1 MLRIVTFESEPRLAA
16 LLISA
21 LDPAKYEVSSAPS
34 GMTSPGVL
42 RYTRHALAVLDVSAA
57 GAAPEVAQHFSD
69 QTPWIAVDSEFRRAA
84 EIACLEAGAQ
94 CYLTRDELSADTI
107 RESVEAALV
116 RGDRRRRLA
125 RLPETAPASES
136 GRQSRRIL
144 LALADPVERAE
155 LTEIF
160 EAMQYTVVGVPDSF
174 DVLRMMG
181 DFIPDILLLDDAPG
195 KATGLE
201 TLALLQ
207 RDYNMSATAVFL
219 VVNDY
224 RDEWVRSAL
233 LMGVAEIIR
242 RPYHRAELCLRI
254 GNLLDLR
261 HQEAELGALN
271 DQLEVEKKSLTRYF
285 SDEFVE
291 DLLAGR
297 IAADLGGELRDAAM
311 LFWGLHNA
319 ETLVHSMDPQAISET
334 LSALYH
340 DVIDL
345 VFASGG
351 SVNKLMGDGL
361 LATFGVPR
369 RTDRDCEQALECA
382 RRIGQYMEMVQD
394 GVALNLSAP
403 LEYGIGIAYGRV
415 FAGNLGSF
423 RRMEYSVI
431 GDPVNLASR
440 LRSLTHSTGALILV
454 NGALRDRLPANAD
467 LRRIETSRIRGKLEA
482 VEIFEASVR

>member
-1 MLRIVTFESEPRLAA
+1 MLRIVTFESDSRLAELFTA
-16 LLISA
+16 A
-21 LDPAKYEVSSAPS
+21 LDAAHYEVSAAPA

-42 RYTRHALAVLDVSAA
+42 RYTRHALAVLDVGAPGA
-57 GAAPEVAQHFSD
+57 GPEAAPNFPD
-69 QTPWIAVDSEFRRAA
+69 QAPWIAVDAEFRR
-84 EIACLEAGAQ
+84 EREVVCLEAGAQ
-94 CYLTRDELSADTI
+94 AYLSRAELTPDVIRDCVA
-107 RESVEAALV
+107 AALL

-125 RLPETAPASES
+125 RQPEQGPAADDE
-136 GRQSRRIL
+136 RQARRIL
-144 LALADPVERAE
+144 LALANPAERAE

-160 EAMQYTVVGVPDSF
+160 EAMQYTTLGVADPF
-174 DVLRMMG
+174 GVLRVMG
-181 DFIPDILLLDDAPG
+181 DFTPDIILMDDSPG
-195 KATGLE
+195 KATAVE

-207 RDYNMSATAVFL
+207 RDYNLSRTASILIV
-219 VVNDY
+219 
-224 RDEWVRSAL
+224 DEYHDETVRSAL
-233 LMGVAEIIR
+233 LMGVAEIVR

-261 HQEAELGALN
+261 HQEAQLAALN
-271 DQLEVEKKSLTRYF
+271 RQLEVEKQSLTRYF

-311 LFWGLHNA
+311 LFWGLHNV
-319 ETLVHSMDPQAISET
+319 ETLVQSMDPPAISQM
-334 LSALYH
+334 LSAVYH

-369 RTDRDCEQALECA
+369 QTERDCEQALECA

-394 GVALNLSAP
+394 GSALNLSAP
-403 LEYGIGIAYGRV
+403 LNYGIGIAYGRV

-440 LRSLTHSTGALILV
+440 LRSLTHVTGASILV
-454 NGALRDRLPANAD
+454 NGALRDRLPANES

-482 VEIFEASVR
+482 VEIYEAAVR